1 MGESNSHWGY
11 LEDDEQREAWDHYD
25 PLPEKGQNPY
35 LDSLCE
41 RKGISIGSLV
51 RVGARLSSPS
61 VLAFAYP
68 GGLKYRDLESDKRW
82 SYLGSTFH
90 DLKIVPATHRNGG
103 PPTVLVAE
111 GETDGAWLSEKY
123 PGSDVALLPVG
134 ALGWK
139 PRYAEQLQEY
149 ERVYLA
155 LDADPAGDA
164 GAEAIAAWVQHATRL
179 RPPADDWCEVKGDPP
194 PLPEPD
200 VPAVELPVLVPAGQ
214 LLSLDTPSVP
224 AFHSVPILP
233 VAGTAILHGSYKS
246 GKSFVALDL
255 LAALAQGADWAGF
268 TAVEEPVKVAV
279 LQFEIPWAF
288 YKARVEMVRQHVA
301 NLPLFDANFLTYTP
315 LSRPKLVAGRPE
327 SEDPIIRNLVEAG
340 ANVALIDPL
349 RRGMG
354 FADLNAEN
362 EVRRILHF
370 AERLNDNGIAA
381 VMVHHDNKSGSK
393 HGGGDPDDM
402 TGSGAFA
409 GDVDGIMSIVRPAG
423 VEKEEPKR
431 NMKFL
436 LRNGESPAM
445 KGFTWNNGHVIWH
458 DEGFI
463 QKDEGDEDF

>member
-1 MGESNSHWGY
+1 MGESNSFWGY
-11 LEDDEQREAWDHYD
+11 LEDDEQRTAWDHYD
-25 PLPEKGQNPY
+25 PLPSKGENPH

-41 RKGISIGSLV
+41 RKHISIGDLV
-51 RVGARLSSPS
+51 RVGARLSAPT
-61 VLAFAYP
+61 VLAFAFP
-68 GGLKYRDLESDKRW
+68 GGLKYRDLETDQRW
-82 SYLGSTFH
+82 AYVGSTFPE
-90 DLKIVPATHRNGG
+90 LKVVPAVHPNGG

-111 GETDGAWLSEKY
+111 GETDGAWLSAHY

-139 PRYAEQLQEY
+139 PRYTEQLQEY
-149 ERVYLA
+149 ERVFLA
-155 LDADPAGDA
+155 LDADAAGDQ
-164 GAEAIAAWVQHATRL
+164 GAEAIAAEVLHAARF
-179 RPPADDWCEVKGDPP
+179 RPPAGDWCEVEGDPP
-194 PLPEPD
+194 PLP
-200 VPAVELPVLVPAGQ
+200 VEAIPVAPLPVLVPAGQ
-214 LLSLDTPSVP
+214 LLQLDTPDV
-224 AFHSVPILP
+224 AAYHSVPILP
-233 VAGTAILHGSYKS
+233 LAGTAMLHGSYKS

-255 LAALAQGADWAGF
+255 MAALAQGRDWAGF
-268 TAVEEPVKVAV
+268 TAIEEPVKVAV

-288 YKARVEMVRQHVA
+288 YRARIEMVRNHVA
-301 NLPLFDANFLTYTP
+301 DLALFDANFLTYTP

-327 SEDPIIRNLVEAG
+327 SEDPIIRNLLEAG
-340 ANVALIDPL
+340 TSVALIDPL

-370 AERLNDNGIAA
+370 AERLNDHGIAA
-381 VMVHHDNKSGSK
+381 VMVHHDNKSGSR

-409 GDVDGIMSIVRPAG
+409 GDVDSILSITRPAG

-436 LRNGESPAM
+436 LRNGESPAL
-445 KGFTWNNGHVIWH
+445 KGFTWNNGHVVWH

-463 QKDEGDEDF
+463 QQDEGDEDF